1 MKLTNYG
8 KRFVMVAGAILC
20 ALVFVLGAIVC
31 LFDLAYTFKV
41 NQQAYNVLFIMC
53 VMPLCILGGKEL
65 LFRLNDK

>member
-31 LFDLAYTFKV
+31 LGDLAYILKV
-41 NQQAYNVLFIMC
+41 NQQAYNVLFIVA
-53 VMPLCILGGKEL
+53 VMPLCVIGGKEL
-65 LFRLNDK
+65 LSRLF